1 MGAMYLKMPS
11 YKGGAAD
18 EVGIN
23 PILANIAVKN
33 MTIMAE
39 LNCLMYRTR
48 PKYKAAIIQASKMI
62 KSKRGFIVFLYFH
75 KAKYFWLNENT
86 TKN

>member
-1 MGAMYLKMPS
+1 MYLKMPS

-18 EVGIN
+18 EVGIS

-33 MTIMAE
+33 MTIIAE

-48 PKYKAAIIQASKMI
+48 PKYKAAIMQANKMI
-62 KSKRGFIVFLYFH
+62 KSKRGFIVFYIFT
-75 KAKYFWLNENT
+75 KLNT
-86 TKN
+86 FGTMKILQKSK